1 MADLLGMIHAHTPM
15 VRLERFEE
23 WLALN
28 ADLLAQHGLT
38 DDLER
43 LRASAAAVRA
53 DLLANDGVAGVK
65 SQLRMAGWRGEQE
78 KAESAVELLEQ
89 RQRAAHARKAGG
101 GCTHDWAAV
110 ERTVEQL
117 LAAGRAPRALAALIA
132 KRHNISVRAVRD
144 WLKEHYWPKKEKR
157 QP

>member
-1 MADLLGMIHAHTPM
+1 MADLLSMIRASTPM
-15 VRLERFEE
+15 ARLERFEE

-28 ADLLAQHGLT
+28 ADLLAEYGLT

-53 DLLANDGVAGVK
+53 DLLANDGVASVK

-89 RQRAAHARKAGG
+89 RQRAARARKAGG

-110 ERTVEQL
+110 ERAVEQL
-117 LAAGRAPRALAALIA
+117 LAAGHTRRELAALIV
-132 KRHNISVRAVRD
+132 KRHNIPERTVRD
-144 WLKEHYWPKKEKR
+144 WLKKHYWPKKEKR